1 MKGAFSL
8 DNLPLLRPMTSLNP
22 EKIPKE
28 NGEKF
33 LDFGKNAISTLYDFN
48 GTQGDDIFKGRRVTS
63 LPILACT
70 ADSVAAEYNEYK
82 AYVARQ
88 RIKQCKILKKEERN
102 LEARLL
108 QANPNRCKKKERC
121 ESD

>member
-1 MKGAFSL
+1 
-8 DNLPLLRPMTSLNP
+8 MTSLNP

-28 NGEKF
+28 NGEKS

-48 GTQGDDIFKGRRVTS
+48 STQGDAIFKGRRVTS

-88 RIKQCKILKKEERN
+88 RIKQYKILKKRKEISK
-102 LEARLL
+102 LGYYKPIQTDA
-108 QANPNRCKKKERC
+108 KKKERC

>member
-1 MKGAFSL
+1 
-8 DNLPLLRPMTSLNP
+8 MTSLNP

-28 NGEKF
+28 NGEKS

-48 GTQGDDIFKGRRVTS
+48 STQGDDIFKGRRVTS

-70 ADSVAAEYNEYK
+70 ADSVEAEYNEYK

-88 RIKQCKILKKEERN
+88 RIKQYKILKKRKEISK
-102 LEARLL
+102 LGYYKPIQTDA
-108 QANPNRCKKKERC
+108 KKKREM
-121 ESD
+121 

>member
-1 MKGAFSL
+1 MKGAFPL

-108 QANPNRCKKKERC
+108 QANPNRCKKKEM
-121 ESD
+121 